1 MWGRTNDEFI
11 FNEKK
16 VSKKL
21 IDEAE
26 VLLDKCRRED
36 KDRNLVLSRKAKQSH
51 KTMVNLDSG
60 YVRGYVVDINVFP
73 EKEDLFKLTQ
83 AEFADVASKIF
94 KRRNNASYESFE
106 EFKEDLKKVVFV
118 ESVFESKDQAGEF
131 FFACSCFFMRT
142 ESGVKGKTCAHVV
155 ACLMDVGKI
164 KRTSNKGISNFSQKR
179 GAAKKNMKQ
188 NS

>member
-1 MWGRTNDEFI
+1 MCIYVSTHILTNSSKVFPKSIQPADGPKTWARTNEFI

-16 VSKKL
+16 ISKKL

-51 KTMVNLDSG
+51 KTMVNHDSG

-73 EKEDLFKLTQ
+73 EKDDLFKLPQ

-94 KRRNNASYESFE
+94 KRRNNASYESFK
-106 EFKEDLKKVVFV
+106 EFNKDLKKVVFK
-118 ESVFESKDQAGEF
+118 ESVFENKDQMGEF
-131 FFACSCFFMRT
+131 FFACSCFFTRT
-142 ESGVKGKTCAHVV
+142 ELGVKGKT
-155 ACLMDVGKI
+155 
-164 KRTSNKGISNFSQKR
+164 
-179 GAAKKNMKQ
+179 
-188 NS
+188 